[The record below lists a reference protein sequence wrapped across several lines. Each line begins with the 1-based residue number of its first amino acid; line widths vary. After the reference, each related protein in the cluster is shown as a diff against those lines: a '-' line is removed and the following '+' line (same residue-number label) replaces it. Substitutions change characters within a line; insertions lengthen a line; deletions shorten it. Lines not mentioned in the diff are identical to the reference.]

1 MPPCIGKWL
10 DDVIVGA
17 CVEAAD
23 AILFERSGSEK
34 DDWGSFVV
42 TSQLLADV
50 EAVFAGK
57 RHVEDDEVKRL
68 LACAFGGLRSVADKF
83 HVLTFDAER
92 VLESARSL
100 PHLRL
105 RVFASFALHLRA
117 QRTGRH
123 VAA

>member
-1 MPPCIGKWL
+1 MPPCIEKWL

-83 HVLTFDAER
+83 HVVTFDAER
-92 VLESARSL
+92 VLESERDPFLIFDYEYSRHL
-100 PHLRL
+100 PFTCGLN
-105 RVFASFALHLRA
+105 V
-117 QRTGRH
+117 QDVT
-123 VAA
+123 